1 MTFYMRFNQNFNMA
15 DGETPQCICQIC
27 INITIK
33 KLMRG
38 YFFSENISN
47 LLVVILDANPVWW
60 GRAGNE
66 DQQRVSLNLI
76 STN

>member
-1 MTFYMRFNQNFNMA
+1 MYMPNLY
-15 DGETPQCICQIC
+15 P
-27 INITIK
+27 NITIK

-38 YFFSENISN
+38 NFFSENISN